1 MTLNNQSWA
10 LNQSSWQRKN
20 DFVVELFK
28 SEQDIAISERIF
40 SLILNNESRTTKV
53 NLRTR
58 EERTREILIAV
69 DEKSSKIDKD
79 WTIVQE
85 VDQPFVELHFF
96 QSQFNLFVS
105 PIRVSLFS
113 LTVSPG
119 NQIENC
125 GSVETFFGSRQKT
138 SAVYQSAMKI
148 SWHPHHPIY
157 PLRLWVSELES
168 TSIERERSL
177 VLCFGQGQIEM
188 Q

>member
-1 MTLNNQSWA
+1 MILLLN
-10 LNQSSWQRKN
+10 SSN
-20 DFVVELFK
+20 L
-28 SEQDIAISERIF
+28 
-40 SLILNNESRTTKV
+40 SRT
-53 NLRTR
+53 
-58 EERTREILIAV
+58 
-69 DEKSSKIDKD
+69 
-79 WTIVQE
+79 
-85 VDQPFVELHFF
+85 QPFQRGFF
-96 QSQFNLFVS
+96 QFWTTNQEQPKSTFAQEKRELERFLLQLMRNQAKSTRTGQLYKKGSTFRWTTLFSITIHFFVS

>member
-1 MTLNNQSWA
+1 M
-10 LNQSSWQRKN
+10 NQSSWQRKN

-69 DEKSSKIDKD
+69 DEKSSKIDKN

-85 VDQPFVELHFF
+85 GINLSLNYTFF
-96 QSQFNLFVS
+96 NHNSIFLCLQFAS
-105 PIRVSLFS
+105 HCFS

-157 PLRLWVSELES
+157 PLRL
-168 TSIERERSL
+168 
-177 VLCFGQGQIEM
+177 
-188 Q
+188 